1 MIFRQRKEVN
11 TYLSDTFK
19 RTIYK
24 PSLLIF
30 QEEKV
35 VGVCSCLYGNVLHI
49 DPHRAFSLDGFC
61 QTPK

>member
-1 MIFRQRKEVN
+1 MIFRQQKEVN
-11 TYLSDTFK
+11 MYLSDTFK

-35 VGVCSCLYGNVLHI
+35 VEVCCMSVWKCSAH
-49 DPHRAFSLDGFC
+49 
-61 QTPK
+61 